1 MWCQLGDNEKKS
13 QEPFPIVT
21 PEMSGAVRQRKC
33 SKNYREMH
41 YT

>member
-21 PEMSGAVRQRKC
+21 PEMSRAVRQRKY